1 MMESTSPR
9 RKFLRLPEHDYS
21 QIGAYFITIVT
32 QERANL
38 FGKIDNG
45 KIEISPA
52 GESLWRWWEELSKKF
67 SGVTP
72 FEFIVMPNHIH
83 GIVVIELANA
93 SIPLGDIVGW
103 YKSMTTNEYIRGVK
117 SNGWPPF
124 DRRLWQ
130 RNYYEHII
138 RSEVDLENTILYI
151 QTNPDRWETDE
162 ENG

>member
-1 MMESTSPR
+1 MESTTPQ
-9 RKFLRLPEHDYS
+9 RKLLRLPKYDYS

-32 QERANL
+32 QKRANL
-38 FGKIDNG
+38 FGIIANG
-45 KIEISPA
+45 EMILSPA
-52 GESLWRWWEELSKKF
+52 GKALWLWWDELGKKF
-67 SGVTP
+67 SGVNP

-83 GIVVIELANA
+83 GIVVIESANV
-93 SIPLGDIVGW
+93 SIPLGDMVGW
-103 YKSMTTNEYIRGVK
+103 YKSMTTNEYIRGVN

-138 RSEVDLENTILYI
+138 RSETDLENTILYI

-162 ENG
+162 EYG

>member
-1 MMESTSPR
+1 MESTTPQ
-9 RKFLRLPEHDYS
+9 RKLLRLPEYDYS

-32 QERANL
+32 QKRANL
-38 FGKIDNG
+38 FGIIVNG
-45 KIEISPA
+45 EMILSPA
-52 GESLWRWWEELSKKF
+52 GKALWMWWDELDKKF
-67 SGVTP
+67 SGVHP

-83 GIVVIELANA
+83 GILVIESANV
-93 SIPLGDIVGW
+93 SIPLGDMVGW

-162 ENG
+162 EYG